1 MLAILGVSSMVLD
14 DPFFMYV
21 LYNFVRLRIKTVVLS
36 HWFFNDQHFCARY
49 MNSRHYLFP
58 MSLVRKTY

>member
-36 HWFFNDQHFCARY
+36 HWFFH
-49 MNSRHYLFP
+49 
-58 MSLVRKTY
+58 